1 MSWKYSPKSLYWNLI
16 FTLSDKIMT
25 NQKDENLTTEETIT
39 HNTDL
44 ENMLENAKKEA
55 DEAQADFG
63 PLLNK
68 IKKLE
73 AQLQEKEEIAR
84 NSQIAY
90 LNLKADFDI
99 LQRQTQQKIETAD
112 RDAVLKVV
120 KDLLPFIENLRKSLL
135 NLSDEAKTSSM
146 GQGLQMMYDNLLK
159 SLEKLKVRPIEAIGL
174 APDAQFHEPV
184 SMQPTDNEKLKGKII
199 QEFEQGFVYE
209 NGNDKLVITPSKVI
223 IGQ

>member
-39 HNTDL
+39 QDTDL

-68 IKKLE
+68 IKELE
-73 AQLQEKEEIAR
+73 AQVQEKEEIAR

-135 NLSDEAKTSSM
+135 NLSDEAKTSPM

-184 SMQPTDNEKLKGKII
+184 SMQPTDDEKLKGKII